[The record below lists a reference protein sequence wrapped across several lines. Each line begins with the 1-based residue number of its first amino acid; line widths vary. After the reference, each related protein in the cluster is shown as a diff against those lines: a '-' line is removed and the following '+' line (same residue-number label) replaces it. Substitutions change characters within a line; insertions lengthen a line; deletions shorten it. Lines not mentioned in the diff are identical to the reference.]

1 MSNCVSLKKH
11 IQYVLEDKLFASRE
25 FLGLLIF
32 FFDVQHII
40 KSAPIVMVPNQPPL
54 FVCLLSLGID
64 SAPRCWSISLCNSKA
79 EKQPWGN
86 PKRAFLALA
95 VRVPVVVNGLQI
107 REPLMAAWH

>member
-1 MSNCVSLKKH
+1 MSNCASLKKH
-11 IQYVLEDKLFASRE
+11 IQCVLEDKLFASRG

-40 KSAPIVMVPNQPPL
+40 KSAPIVLVPNQPPL
-54 FVCLLSLGID
+54 LVWLRSLGID

-86 PKRAFLALA
+86 PEPGTA
-95 VRVPVVVNGLQI
+95 RVPVVVNGLQI
-107 REPLMAAWH
+107 TDFNGCVALT

>member
-1 MSNCVSLKKH
+1 MSNCASLKKH
-11 IQYVLEDKLFASRE
+11 IQCVLEDKLFASRG

-54 FVCLLSLGID
+54 LVWRRSRGRD

-79 EKQPWGN
+79 EKQAWGKTE
-86 PKRAFLALA
+86 PLTA
-95 VRVPVVVNGLQI
+95 RVPVVVNGLQI
-107 REPLMAAWH
+107 TECDGRVALT